1 LKEGDTTV
9 AAINSMDL
17 VALVRSHLE
26 EQSPDVLRALVKTFA
41 DAVMSAEAQV
51 LCGAEYGEVSPDRS
65 NSRNGYRAR
74 EFDTR
79 VGSIELAVPKLR
91 SGSYFPDWLL
101 QRRRRAEQ
109 ALVTVV
115 ATSYLLGVS
124 TRRVEKLCEAMGI
137 TEISKSQ
144 VSEMSKSRTTRWPRS
159 GTAPWTTGPIG
170 TAGPTRSSSRC
181 VSSDGHKRSTSSSR
195 RA

>member
-1 LKEGDTTV
+1 V

-17 VALVRSHLE
+17 VALVRAHLE

-41 DAVMSAEAQV
+41 EAVMSAEAQV

-74 EFDTR
+74 GFDTR